1 MSDEYIECPSCNS
14 IVPIGRFCKS
24 CGEALI
30 ISAPVSPP
38 KGKPV
43 PETSEPIIP
52 EEEVPTNLPDF
63 GITVAGMDNL
73 AFVRVMSRAE
83 LSVIQKEL
91 DLLIKQIQATRQAL
105 QLQHADKAL
114 LTARA
119 EKLRTTFD
127 ETKRRREELASGTG
141 KLAVEK
147 VYASF
152 KEHEEKLT
160 KLDAAEDSLDST
172 IYKEQRERLITTLK
186 ALKKELKDSIK
197 TAEKWHKNMK
207 KARRS
212 IEKDSSRL
220 DAQHKMGDISA
231 SSFDAA
237 KARIERS
244 LMVLDVAR
252 EILDEIIEIAK
263 KK

>member
-1 MSDEYIECPSCNS
+1 
-14 IVPIGRFCKS
+14 
-24 CGEALI
+24 
-30 ISAPVSPP
+30 VSPL
-38 KGKPV
+38 KEKPV

-63 GITVAGMDNL
+63 GMTVPGMDNL

-83 LSVIQKEL
+83 LGVLQKEL
-91 DLLIKQIQATRQAL
+91 DLLIEQIQATRQAL
-105 QLQHADKAL
+105 QLQHADKVL

-127 ETKRRREELASGTG
+127 RTKSRREELTSGTG
-141 KLAVEK
+141 KIAVEK

-152 KEHEEKLT
+152 KEHEEKLA
-160 KLDAAEDSLDST
+160 KLDAAEDSLDSA
-172 IYKEQRERLITTLK
+172 IYKEQHERLITTLK
-186 ALKKELKDSIK
+186 ALKKELKNSIK

-220 DAQHKMGDISA
+220 DAQHKMGDIST
-231 SSFDAA
+231 SSYDAA
-237 KARIERS
+237 KDRIERS

-252 EILDEIIEIAK
+252 EMLDEIIEIAK
-263 KK
+263 KM

>member
-1 MSDEYIECPSCNS
+1 
-14 IVPIGRFCKS
+14 
-24 CGEALI
+24 
-30 ISAPVSPP
+30 VSPP
-38 KGKPV
+38 KEKPV
-43 PETSEPIIP
+43 LETSEPIIP

-152 KEHEEKLT
+152 KEHEQKLT
-160 KLDAAEDSLDST
+160 KLDAAEDSLDSA
-172 IYKEQRERLITTLK
+172 IYKEQRERLITALK

-197 TAEKWHKNMK
+197 MAEKWHKNMK

-220 DAQHKMGDISA
+220 DAQHKMGDIST

-237 KARIERS
+237 KARIDRS

-252 EILDEIIEIAK
+252 EMLDEIIEIVK

>member
-1 MSDEYIECPSCNS
+1 MSDEYIECPSCKV

-24 CGEALI
+24 CGEGLI
-30 ISAPVSPP
+30 VSPPVSPL
-38 KGKPV
+38 KETSV
-43 PETSEPIIP
+43 PETTEPIIP

-63 GITVAGMDNL
+63 GMTVPGMDNL
-73 AFVRVMSRAE
+73 AFARVMSRAE

-105 QLQHADKAL
+105 QLQHADKTL

-119 EKLRTTFD
+119 EQLRTTFD
-127 ETKRRREELASGTG
+127 KTKSRRAELSSGTG

-152 KEHEEKLT
+152 KEHEEKLA
-160 KLDAAEDSLDST
+160 KLEAAEDSLDSA

-186 ALKKELKDSIK
+186 TLKKELKNSIK

-207 KARRS
+207 KARRN

-220 DAQHKMGDISA
+220 DAQHKIGDIST
-231 SSFDAA
+231 
-237 KARIERS
+237 
-244 LMVLDVAR
+244 MAR
-252 EILDEIIEIAK
+252 EMLDEIIEKAK
-263 KK
+263 KM